1 MSCKLFKNGWDS
13 YREFEKEVQELFKK
27 YDITIDDIGIKSD
40 ILARTLQGKMK
51 RSFITISGTTNEYFI
66 KNENEVL

>member
-27 YDITIDDIGIKSD
+27 YDITIDNIGIKSD
-40 ILARTLQGKMK
+40 ILAKSLDCTKTK
-51 RSFITISGTTNEYFI
+51 RSFINISGITSEYSI
-66 KNENEVL
+66 KE

>member
-27 YDITIDDIGIKSD
+27 YDITIDDIGIKSG
-40 ILARTLQGKMK
+40 ILAKSLDGTKIK
-51 RSFITISGTTNEYFI
+51 RSFINISGITSEYSI
-66 KNENEVL
+66 KE